1 MFDALL
7 KTKFYL
13 KCKSEMKMTMRRMEI
28 IKRKRNA
35 VQKFL
40 RNDVA
45 DLLTNGLYTN
55 AYDRVEQL
63 FADQNLSWCYEF
75 VEESCVL
82 IISRLSSMSKQR
94 ECPEECMEAIPTL
107 MFAAARFADLPELR
121 ELRSIFYERYE
132 NHLEPYVNQ
141 EFVKNLKAHIPTKEI
156 RLQMMEEIA
165 MEYGIEWDSKVFEQ
179 KLCKP
184 PPFIQDFS
192 QFGNGRS
199 NESDK
204 THNQTSSKTKIQ
216 ETEKEKTEVAM
227 GQTLTNGPPYNSRAE
242 TEEKEEKPIGNGLPY
257 KSRAEIEAEKE
268 RKHDHGRLSPYW
280 SSNTSTCSESTT
292 SPDDSA
298 SEDTPEETKFYVFG
312 STRKSTIS
320 DTSDDGFQS
329 DIPERRKLNG
339 LRSMGPP
346 YTKPNISKK
355 TDDHKSEEETE
366 KISKPVPRSVRVR
379 RPLKPVSGSIRANND
394 VSNDERH
401 DFDNGYRDEQE
412 KKADKL
418 SSPCRKA
425 SQLPTTTRTG
435 SLPSEPVA
443 AGLAVD
449 ERKGLARAVTYQPE
463 SGLGPRGHVHPKLPD
478 YDEFVARLAALRASS

>member
-13 KCKSEMKMTMRRMEI
+13 RCKSEMKTTMRRMEI

-55 AYDRVEQL
+55 AYDRL

-82 IISRLSSMSKQR
+82 VISRLSSMSKQR

-184 PPFIQDFS
+184 PQ
-192 QFGNGRS
+192 
-199 NESDK
+199 
-204 THNQTSSKTKIQ
+204 
-216 ETEKEKTEVAM
+216 
-227 GQTLTNGPPYNSRAE
+227 
-242 TEEKEEKPIGNGLPY
+242 
-257 KSRAEIEAEKE
+257 
-268 RKHDHGRLSPYW
+268 
-280 SSNTSTCSESTT
+280 
-292 SPDDSA
+292 
-298 SEDTPEETKFYVFG
+298 VFH
-312 STRKSTIS
+312 I
-320 DTSDDGFQS
+320 
-329 DIPERRKLNG
+329 IYE
-339 LRSMGPP
+339 
-346 YTKPNISKK
+346 
-355 TDDHKSEEETE
+355 
-366 KISKPVPRSVRVR
+366 
-379 RPLKPVSGSIRANND
+379 
-394 VSNDERH
+394 
-401 DFDNGYRDEQE
+401 
-412 KKADKL
+412 
-418 SSPCRKA
+418 
-425 SQLPTTTRTG
+425 
-435 SLPSEPVA
+435 
-443 AGLAVD
+443 
-449 ERKGLARAVTYQPE
+449 
-463 SGLGPRGHVHPKLPD
+463 
-478 YDEFVARLAALRASS
+478 